1 MSETIVEN
9 LVPKAGAVSAFWET
23 FCRAAGVPPHTPY
36 QAWYFGDSPAMAHEL
51 VELVLNGPKRATASS
66 GWMNE
71 TVPEAAPVP
80 DGYSVVT
87 EHDGTPRAVIRTV
100 WLEVRPLAGI
110 SWAAEPESLR
120 GPREVHPRGH
130 VRSGHQGHEA
140 RGRGEV
146 G

>member
-66 GWMNE
+66 GWMNDSPLNAWSFS
-71 TVPEAAPVP
+71 TGPYMCVPQELHAWRWISAA
-80 DGYSVVT
+80 GST
-87 EHDGTPRAVIRTV
+87 TA
-100 WLEVRPLAGI
+100 
-110 SWAAEPESLR
+110 SLS
-120 GPREVHPRGH
+120 PF
-130 VRSGHQGHEA
+130 SSTA
-140 RGRGEV
+140 T
-146 G
+146 